1 MRAVRITSFFAN
13 TKFDSNSI
21 ISLITNIDTLS
32 PNIRF
37 ILTTRDNETIIE
49 SFLNDSE
56 IISLSDQYFENNKND
71 IRGYITLRIS
81 NDQILQTHYDGFI
94 DDLSLK
100 AEGNFLYVTFLLD
113 AIVEG
118 KMELTKESLD
128 KVPPFL
134 DGLYYE
140 FLKRIK
146 SKNTQRW
153 EKELKPILDILSV
166 SFTGFNEPVLVQ

>member
-81 NDQILQTHYDGFI
+81 NDQILQ
-94 DDLSLK
+94 
-100 AEGNFLYVTFLLD
+100 
-113 AIVEG
+113 
-118 KMELTKESLD
+118 
-128 KVPPFL
+128 
-134 DGLYYE
+134 
-140 FLKRIK
+140 
-146 SKNTQRW
+146 
-153 EKELKPILDILSV
+153 PIMMAL
-166 SFTGFNEPVLVQ
+166 